1 VNKRE
6 VEFYRTED
14 GECPTQEFLDSLPDK
29 VARKVVWVLKLIQDL
44 EMIPSTYFKKL
55 EAAEDLWECRVQL
68 GSNAYRFLAFF
79 SENSVIVLTHGFSKK
94 SQKTPRHEI
103 ERAEAYK
110 KDFMR
115 RLKS

>member
-1 VNKRE
+1 MNKRE
-6 VEFYRTED
+6 VKFYRTED
-14 GECPTQEFLDSLPDK
+14 GTCPTQEFLDSLPDK
-29 VARKVVWVLKLIQDL
+29 VAQKVAWVLKLIQDL

-55 EAAEDLWECRVQL
+55 EATEDLWECRVQL

-79 SENSVIVLTHGFSKK
+79 SRRSVIVLTHGFSKR
-94 SQKTPRHEI
+94 SQKMPRNEI

-115 RLKS
+115 RSKS